1 MTAGIWRATGPDSGA
16 GPPAPREPARRRL
29 RSSVLRHDKGR
40 RGLAILVAVL
50 ALAAVPARADIT
62 GTARVIDGHT
72 FEVAGQRVRLHG
84 IHAPALDQTCQWP
97 GRTIDCGTLAK
108 LALMDLTTGTDV
120 VCRPRDRDSDGPVVA
135 VCFAGGF
142 DIGRNMVHTGW
153 ALADRAQS
161 TAYVD
166 TEEAARKAKR
176 GMWRGTFVKPWDWR
190 RP

>member
-1 MTAGIWRATGPDSGA
+1 MTAGIWRVIGPKTQSGA
-16 GPPAPREPARRRL
+16 GPPAPQEPARQRL
-29 RSSVLRHDKGR
+29 RSSVLA
-40 RGLAILVAVL
+40 LLVVVL

-62 GTARVIDGHT
+62 GKARVIDGHT
-72 FEVAGQRVRLHG
+72 FEVAGRRVRLHG

-120 VCRPRDRDSDGPVVA
+120 VCRPRDRDPDGPFVA
-135 VCFAGGF
+135 VCFADGF

-153 ALADRAQS
+153 ALAYRPHS
-161 TAYVD
+161 TVYID

-176 GMWRGTFVKPWDWR
+176 GMWRGTFVAPWDWR
-190 RP
+190 RSRP